1 MDQPLT
7 KKGLLAMMSSIYDP
21 LGLVPPFL
29 LKGRK
34 NILELCKD
42 SFQWDHPV
50 LENIKQQWLKW
61 KSNLGIKI

>member
-7 KKGLLAMMSSIYDP
+7 NRGLLAMLSSIYDP
-21 LGLVPPFL
+21 LVLVPPFL

-50 LENIKQQWLKW
+50 PENIKQQ
-61 KSNLGIKI
+61 